1 MDRELLLEIG
11 CEELPAGWLPQ
22 LTEQLA
28 LRVRDQLA
36 AFRLS
41 TDGHVEAYATPRRL
55 TARVAKVAERQTDL
69 EDQISGPAVAAAF
82 GPDGSPTPAAVGF
95 ARKYGVE
102 VAALSRVTTP
112 KGEYLSAVRHERGRA
127 AVDVLPD
134 VLGATLRA
142 LAFPKQMRWDAWLD
156 DGKGEFTFGRPVRWL
171 LYLYGGRVVPFTI
184 RRTNEAQSP
193 QVGDVRTG
201 ALTYGHRF
209 LALSGRAGRSVK
221 VRNFSDYRTRLAE
234 HFVILDHQDRHERLV
249 RDLDAQARRL
259 GGRVAAPP
267 GLMHEVADLVEYP
280 SVVPGVFPAEFLDL
294 PEEVLTTTMIHHQ
307 HYFPVVDAEQR
318 LLPAFLAVTN
328 IEVEHPQKIAIN
340 SERVLTAR
348 LRDARFFWEA
358 DRRQPLEA
366 RLSRL
371 ETLSFHK
378 ALGSYR
384 AKSDRLAHL
393 AAWIVGEAMGQPEHA
408 EAARTAGRMAKADL
422 ATDMVREFTELQGVM
437 GGVYARADGQPPA
450 VWTAIYHQY
459 QPIGVEAQ
467 AGPSAAQLG
476 AGAPVWAALSVADKL
491 DSLVGLFL
499 AGEVPTGTRD
509 PFALR
514 RQAQGL
520 VKVLVDLRET
530 TGVAA
535 AVDLGRLV
543 DEALA
548 QYAAQAETASLALT
562 PAGHDGLVTFLIDRL
577 AFLLERRGYA
587 ADEIAAVL
595 PPGTTLAGLAPLDV
609 LMRIDAL
616 RAMRATPDFAPL
628 AALFKRATNIVTD
641 VPRAPASGYDVAA
654 LGGTL
659 VEPAE
664 RALAEALDGRRASI
678 AAAAA
683 AGEYQT
689 ALGEIAALRPAVD
702 RFFTDVFVMVDD
714 AALRQARLTLLAAL
728 RDTVLAIADLSQI
741 AGAQA

>member
-28 LRVRDQLA
+28 QRLADQLA
-36 AFRLS
+36 AFRLT

-69 EDQISGPAVAAAF
+69 EDQVSGPAVSAAF
-82 GPDGSPTPAAVGF
+82 GPDGAPTPAAVGF
-95 ARKYGVE
+95 ARKHGVDVRE
-102 VAALSRVTTP
+102 LARVTTP
-112 KGEYLSAVRHERGRA
+112 KGEYLAAVRRERGRA

-142 LAFPKQMRWDAWLD
+142 MSFPKQMRWDAWLD

-171 LYLYGGRVVPFTI
+171 LFLYGGRVVPFTI
-184 RRTNEAQSP
+184 RRAATAHSAL
-193 QVGDVRTG
+193 VSDVRSG

-234 HFVILDHQDRHERLV
+234 HFVLLDHQDRYDRLV

-259 GGRVAAPP
+259 GGRVSAPA

-280 SVVPGVFPAEFLDL
+280 TVVAGVFPPEFLDL

-307 HYFPVVDAEQR
+307 HYFPVVDADQR

-328 IEVEHPQKIAIN
+328 IEVEQPQKIATN

-348 LRDARFFWEA
+348 LRDARFFWDA
-358 DRRQPLEA
+358 DRRTPLDE
-366 RLSRL
+366 RLPRL
-371 ETLSFHK
+371 DTVLFHK

-384 AKSDRLAHL
+384 AKVERLTHL
-393 AAWIVGEAMGQPEHA
+393 AGWIAGEAFGQPDA
-408 EAARTAGRMAKADL
+408 VEAARAAGRLAKADL
-422 ATDMVREFTELQGVM
+422 TTDMVREFTELQGAM
-437 GGVYARADGQPPA
+437 GGVYARVDGQPEA
-450 VWTAIYHQY
+450 IWKAIYYQY
-459 QPIGVEAQ
+459 QPVGVDAQ
-467 AGPSAAQLG
+467 TGPTRESLG
-476 AGAPVWAALSVADKL
+476 AAAATWAALSVADKL
-491 DSLVGLFL
+491 DSVVGLFL
-499 AGEVPTGTRD
+499 AGELPTGTRD

-520 VKVLVDLRET
+520 IKVLVDLPEVV
-530 TGVAA
+530 GLDVD
-535 AVDLGRLV
+535 VDLGRLV

-548 QYAAQAETASLALT
+548 QFAAQPATGALALQ
-562 PAGHDGLVTFLIDRL
+562 ASARDALDTFLVDRL
-577 AFLLERRGYA
+577 AFLFERRGFA

-595 PPGTTLAGLAPLDV
+595 PAGTSLAGLAPLAV
-609 LMRIDAL
+609 RKRIEAV
-616 RAMRATPDFAPL
+616 RAMRATPDFAAL
-628 AALFKRATNIVTD
+628 AALFKRATNIVKD
-641 VPRAPASGYDVAA
+641 LPRAASASYDVEALRAA
-654 LGGTL
+654 L

-664 RALAEALDGRRASI
+664 RDLGEALDGRRAAI
-678 AAAAA
+678 AAAAD
-683 AGEYQT
+683 AGDYRT

-728 RDTVLAIADLSQI
+728 RDTVLDIADLSQI